1 MKKTLALLLVVL
13 SVGLVIPIV
22 SMASAASTTPPVLY
36 VSPSGSDLTGNGSIA
51 SPYATISNAVV
62 HASSGSTVLVEP
74 GTYTEMVVVTVK
86 LTIVSQSSQPSGTI
100 VDATGKPIAIAILG
114 SSAAGTIVEGL
125 TTENANNEGIYVQ
138 DSSNVMIENN
148 FVNNNGLNIIKGLGE
163 VKAIQLTGTSDS
175 TVAGNSVVGNQY
187 GGIGVTDDGPI
198 NPSFNSTAV
207 PSASI
212 PPGSANSGN
221 GNLIS
226 GNLVEHNRPNHCSI
240 VISAYN
246 QGQGVKNNIVSN
258 NVVVDNEAGIIVA
271 ADTPNTSAVNN
282 TVINNNI
289 LNNGEGGV
297 VVHSNAPGD
306 VVTGNA
312 IIGNVISANGPPTL
326 LGIIVGGEGPVAVQS
341 TTISGNTFQNEG
353 VGIQV
358 VNAKQTFAGG
368 NIMEPTVRLP
378 VNGTVTP
385 IAVTAPTSGQAA
397 PTTTIPQSGG
407 GVTFSLALLVAIG
420 TLIVGLVAGMI
431 VRPIREATGR

>member
-1 MKKTLALLLVVL
+1 M
-13 SVGLVIPIV
+13 I
-22 SMASAASTTPPVLY
+22 
-36 VSPSGSDLTGNGSIA
+36 
-51 SPYATISNAVV
+51 
-62 HASSGSTVLVEP
+62 
-74 GTYTEMVVVTVK
+74 VVTVK
-86 LTIVSQSSQPSGTI
+86 LTLVSQSSQPSSTI
-100 VDATGKPIAIAILG
+100 VDAAGKPIAIAILG
-114 SSAAGTIVEGL
+114 SSAAGTVVEGL
-125 TTENANNEGIYVQ
+125 TAENANNEGIYVQ
-138 DSSNVMIENN
+138 DSSGVTIENN

-187 GGIGVTDDGPI
+187 GGIGVADDGPI

-212 PPGSANSGN
+212 PPGTANSGN

-240 VISAYN
+240 VISSYN
-246 QGQGVKNNIVSN
+246 QGEGVKNNIVSN

-271 ADTPNTSAVNN
+271 ADTPNTAAVNN
-282 TVINNNI
+282 TVMNNNI

-326 LGIIVGGEGPVAVQS
+326 LGIIVGGEGPVAVQN
-341 TTISGNTFQNEG
+341 TLISSNTFQNEG
-353 VGIQV
+353 VGIQI
-358 VNAKQTFAGG
+358 VNAKQTFVGG
-368 NIMEPTVRLP
+368 NIMQPTVRLP

-385 IAVTAPTSGQAA
+385 IAISTPTSGGGQAA
-397 PTTTIPQSGG
+397 PTTTISQTGG
-407 GVTFSLALLVAIG
+407 GITFSLALIVAIG
-420 TLIVGLVAGMI
+420 TLIVGLVAGMT